1 MQWRF
6 STSLNLE
13 TGYMY
18 TWQKQL
24 VKDTYQSIHTLRL
37 TLSYERMAGNRKQ
50 RLPADIGTHH

>member
-1 MQWRF
+1 
-6 STSLNLE
+6 
-13 TGYMY
+13 MY